1 MATRLESSSDC
12 TRCAALCCIAYPSEN
27 MPGFAAAKEAGQPCP
42 KLGHDGLCT
51 IYADRA
57 EQGFAGC
64 LRYEC
69 FGAGQHVVQ
78 TLFEGRDWRD
88 DRELLGP
95 MIETFLAMRPVSDL
109 AFLVSRALASGPD
122 PDTILRLEAL
132 QAELAEIA
140 ASRETLRESAR
151 IAKVQSDVRQVFAA
165 LDPDALRN
173 S

>member
-1 MATRLESSSDC
+1 
-12 TRCAALCCIAYPSEN
+12 

-64 LRYEC
+64 LRFEC

-122 PDTILRLEAL
+122 PDTTLRLEAL
-132 QAELAEIA
+132 QAELAGN
-140 ASRETLRESAR
+140 SRVAR
-151 IAKVQSDVRQVFAA
+151 DATRRGPHCEGPIRRHAGICRARSGRLAEFMNFRLAHA
-165 LDPDALRN
+165 LVGQRRKT
-173 S
+173 

>member
-1 MATRLESSSDC
+1 M
-12 TRCAALCCIAYPSEN
+12 
-27 MPGFAAAKEAGQPCP
+27 
-42 KLGHDGLCT
+42 
-51 IYADRA
+51 
-57 EQGFAGC
+57 GC
-64 LRYEC
+64 LRFEC

-122 PDTILRLEAL
+122 TDTSVRLEAL
-132 QAELAEIA
+132 QNELAEIA
-140 ASRETLRESAR
+140 ATRETLRESAR
-151 IAKVQSDVRQVFAA
+151 IAKARSDVRQVFAA